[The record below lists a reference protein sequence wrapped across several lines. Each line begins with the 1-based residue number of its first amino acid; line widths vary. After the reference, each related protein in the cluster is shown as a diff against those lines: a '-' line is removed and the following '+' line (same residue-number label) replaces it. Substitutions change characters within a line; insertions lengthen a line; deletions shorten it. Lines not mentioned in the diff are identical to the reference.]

1 MAAVLRID
9 LGSYTKEL
17 TCGSD
22 LSESCDLSW
31 GGVQCDWGQTE
42 EASTNK
48 NLTKRWKVIDFSPT
62 ICYLFFITEI
72 KAETIY
78 MNYLIISNRVCW
90 STEPEEQTISDQLNK
105 QSWDLFFVDVVVSHL
120 PRDVQLQPVS

>member
-1 MAAVLRID
+1 MAAVLHID

-31 GGVQCDWGQTE
+31 GGVQHDWGQTE